1 MIPSLIDFLD
11 VVACDT
17 ELHFLDRVSRV
28 AANVIFF
35 CFFFPFFSPLFF
47 SVSSVGT
54 NSGRDTVERQNGRK
68 SKRRPERCSCRG
80 RERPSKKK
88 KKCRCPWWTR
98 DRGATFWNYSKIACF
113 GLTMLEWSKPRP
125 GRHWFSIFQHRA
137 TDIGRTQSSRLI
149 KQHANSANSYILKRT
164 HGKLTSCK
172 QDTRWILRKYWLAV
186 RSSAD
191 MPTIPLYVWQI
202 HRTVPPI

>member
-35 CFFFPFFSPLFF
+35 CFFFLFFSPLFF
-47 SVSSVGT
+47 FCFIGWNKQWT
-54 NSGRDTVERQNGRK
+54 RHSGATEREKEQEEAG
-68 SKRRPERCSCRG
+68 ECSCRG

-88 KKCRCPWWTR
+88 KKCWCPWWTR

>member
-35 CFFFPFFSPLFF
+35 CFFFSVFFPSFFFLFHRLEQTVDETQW
-47 SVSSVGT
+47 SDRTGERARG
-54 NSGRDTVERQNGRK
+54 GRRGVAAEEERD
-68 SKRRPERCSCRG
+68 RP
-80 RERPSKKK
+80 KK

>member
-68 SKRRPERCSCRG
+68 SKRRPERCSRG

-88 KKCRCPWWTR
+88 KNADVHDGRV
-98 DRGATFWNYSKIACF
+98 IA
-113 GLTMLEWSKPRP
+113 GPLSEIIQK
-125 GRHWFSIFQHRA
+125 
-137 TDIGRTQSSRLI
+137 SRV
-149 KQHANSANSYILKRT
+149 S
-164 HGKLTSCK
+164 G
-172 QDTRWILRKYWLAV
+172 
-186 RSSAD
+186 
-191 MPTIPLYVWQI
+191 
-202 HRTVPPI
+202 